1 MTLSRSLSAP
11 ASAAALA
18 LAIGLVPLPARA
30 GDPFL
35 RRTAAVEAAQ
45 KVGPA
50 VVSVLTET
58 DVQRRSPFENFRG
71 DPLFERFFRD
81 FFDPGQPR
89 TAQSL
94 GSGVLI
100 DAEGHVLTNEHVV
113 GRASRI
119 KVSLQDGRELDA
131 TLIGA
136 DPNNDLAVLAV
147 ETDEKLP
154 WVAPGSSADLLVG
167 EPVIAIGNPFGLSQT
182 VTTGV
187 ISALDRSLRASEDR
201 AFYGFLQTDASINPG
216 NSGGPLLNAEGS
228 LIGINTAIYQGAEG
242 IGFAIPI
249 DTARRVVD
257 ELLRHGEVAP
267 VWLGVELQ
275 DLDPRLHEVLE
286 LPRGTKGAL
295 VSGVA
300 EGSPAARAGLR
311 RGDLILK
318 AAGHP
323 VPTARDVYGIV
334 ERATP
339 GEELV
344 LEIRR
349 DGAKREIVA
358 SAERV
363 SDSTATALA
372 ERLLGLALAPAPK
385 GGFQV
390 KRVRPQSGA
399 ARIGFQPG
407 DLVVAINGRPLED
420 GEAFQR
426 TVLDLQGR
434 TRALVVVQRGGG
446 RYHVTVP
453 LS

>member
-1 MTLSRSLSAP
+1 MGLLRITTSLALAAGIAAASVAPALP
-11 ASAAALA
+11 ASAA
-18 LAIGLVPLPARA
+18 
-30 GDPFL
+30 DPFL
-35 RRTAAVEAAQ
+35 RRTAAVQVAER
-45 KVGPA
+45 VGPA

-58 DVQRRSPFENFRG
+58 EVQQRSPFEGFRG
-71 DPLFERFFRD
+71 DPFFERFFRD
-81 FFDPGQPR
+81 FFDPGMPR

-94 GSGVLI
+94 GSGVII

-136 DPNNDLAVLAV
+136 DPNNDLAVLKI

-154 WVAPGSSADLLVG
+154 WVAPGSSTDLLVG
-167 EPVIAIGNPFGLSQT
+167 EPVIAIGNPFGLSHT

-187 ISALDRSLRASEDR
+187 ISALDRSIRASEDR

-267 VWLGVELQ
+267 VWLGFELQ

-286 LPRGTKGAL
+286 LPRGAKGAL

-300 EGSPAARAGLR
+300 KGSPAEKAGLR
-311 RGDLILK
+311 RGDLVMK
-318 AAGHP
+318 AGGHA
-323 VPTARDVYGIV
+323 VPTARDLFGIV

-339 GEELV
+339 GEEIA
-344 LEIRR
+344 LEVWR
-349 DGAKREIVA
+349 DGSRRPLSAR
-358 SAERV
+358 AERV
-363 SDSTATALA
+363 SDAVVAELA
-372 ERLLGLALAPAPK
+372 ERLLGLSLAPAAN

-390 KRVRPQSGA
+390 KRVRPASGA

-407 DLVVAINGRPLED
+407 DLVVAINGRPLAD
-420 GEAFQR
+420 GEAFRR
-426 TVLDLQGR
+426 TVLGLQGR

>member
-1 MTLSRSLSAP
+1 MGLVRSNS
-11 ASAAALA
+11 SLA
-18 LAIGLVPLPARA
+18 LAALLGLAIAAPARRA
-30 GDPFL
+30 AAADPFL

-58 DVQRRSPFENFRG
+58 DVQQRSPFEGFRG
-71 DPLFERFFRD
+71 DPLFDRFFRD
-81 FFDPGQPR
+81 FFDPGMPR

-94 GSGVLI
+94 GSGVII

-136 DPNNDLAVLAV
+136 DPNNDLAVLKV
-147 ETDEKLP
+147 ETREKLP

-167 EPVIAIGNPFGLSQT
+167 EPVIAIGNPFGLSHT

-187 ISALDRSLRASEDR
+187 ISALDRSIRASEDR
-201 AFYGFLQTDASINPG
+201 SFYGFMQTDASINPG
-216 NSGGPLLNAEGS
+216 NSGGPLLNAEGT

-249 DTARRVVD
+249 DVARRVVD
-257 ELLRHGEVAP
+257 ELLRHGQVAP

-275 DLDPRLHEVLE
+275 DLDPRLHEALD

-300 EGSPAARAGLR
+300 KGSPADEAGLR
-311 RGDLILK
+311 RGDLVTR
-318 AAGHP
+318 AAGHA
-323 VPTARDVYGIV
+323 VETARDLFGIV

-339 GEELV
+339 GEVLT

-349 DGAKREIVA
+349 DGAERELTA
-358 SAERV
+358 RAERV
-363 SDSTATALA
+363 SDATAAQLA
-372 ERLLGLALAPAPK
+372 ERLLGLALAPTSN

-390 KRVRPQSGA
+390 KSVRPQSGA

-407 DLVVAINGRPLED
+407 DLVVAINGRPLAD
-420 GEAFQR
+420 GEAFRR
-426 TVLDLQGR
+426 TVLALQGR
-434 TRALVVVQRGGG
+434 SRALVVVQRGTG

>member
-1 MTLSRSLSAP
+1 MTLSRSLPAP

-349 DGAKREIVA
+349 DGAQRQIVA

-363 SDSTATALA
+363 SDATATALA